1 MNWLLKYKENI
12 LQLVVYFL
20 ILKLVY
26 LGFDYLINTQ
36 FMRLFKIQ
44 ELVSNDLSFNDLY
57 YRIQFKNIYD
67 KTHFTREKS
76 VVLINTGSLS
86 NDYFRLELANLINKV
101 ESCSPK
107 AVGIDF
113 IFSNNPRP
121 GTEELKKV
129 VENHPNIIIGNIP
142 DNSETLKFN
151 DKTLSGDISFR
162 NSSKSIRYYSSSDSS
177 FAFQLVKLANPDK
190 SGYYKAKDA
199 LFPIHYCCVHDGL
212 VNYQEETALFS
223 EVNFKFMEAGEI
235 LNDSSDLQSFLNH
248 KIVIIGHLGASCL
261 PDRNSD
267 LADKFCVPTDTLTLT
282 NRDPVMYGAVIH
294 ANAVENILHPETTF
308 REWNGTFYHLM
319 VNLFYLAFL
328 AFILFTDVGKFY
340 NILIMTLLTIPGLY
354 IVLWLMK
361 ETIYMTMG
369 VTLINLLIIEEISE
383 MIDPIYGKA
392 RKYFL
397 NLKS

>member
-1 MNWLLKYKENI
+1 
-12 LQLVVYFL
+12 
-20 ILKLVY
+20 

-86 NDYFRLELANLINKV
+86 NEYFRLELATLIEKI
-101 ESCSPK
+101 ESYKPK

-121 GTEELKKV
+121 GTDELKKV
-129 VENHPNIIIGNIP
+129 VENYPNVIIGTIP
-142 DNSETLKFN
+142 DNQNNLKFN
-151 DKTLSGDISFR
+151 DKTLSGDVSFY
-162 NSSKSIRYYSSSDSS
+162 NTSKSIRYYSSSDSS
-177 FAFQLVKLANPDK
+177 FACRLVSAANPGK
-190 SGYYKAKDA
+190 SGYYKAGDE

-212 VNYQEETALFS
+212 VDYNQETALFS
-223 EVNFKFMEAGEI
+223 EANFKFMEASEV
-235 LNDSSDLQSFLNH
+235 LNDSSDLHAFLKD

-261 PDRNSD
+261 SDRNND
-267 LADKFCVPTDTLTLT
+267 VADKFCVPTDTLSLT
-282 NRDPVMYGAVIH
+282 NRDPVMFGAVIH

-308 REWNGTFYHLM
+308 KEWKGTFYQLM

-361 ETIYMTMG
+361 ENIYMTMG

-383 MIDPIYGKA
+383 MIDPIYTKG

-397 NLKS
+397 NFKS